1 MNGTAA
7 IRVLIVDDNS
17 LVRQTLTE
25 MLMAYSEIEVVGEA
39 STGDEALACV
49 ETLQPNIVTMDIRMP
64 RMDGIAATREINQRY
79 PQVKVIGLT
88 EHADGYHA
96 DALKKAGALAV
107 YHKSKATEELY
118 GAIIRT
124 ARVDV

>member
-1 MNGTAA
+1 MNGTTA

-25 MLMAYSEIEVVGEA
+25 LLVNHSEIEVVGEA
-39 STGDEALACV
+39 STGDEALSCV
-49 ETLQPNIVTMDIRMP
+49 ETLQPNIVVMDICMP
-64 RMDGIAATREINQRY
+64 RMDGIAATREINKRY

-88 EHADGYHA
+88 EYADGYHA

-107 YHKSKATEELY
+107 YFKSRAAAELY
-118 GAIIRT
+118 RAITMT
-124 ARVDV
+124 ARAE